1 MRRKFSVFFVNLMVS
16 SKVGS
21 NNKVQFGCRWSKV
34 MARNLLVL
42 FLIIIFSVFLGVF
55 TSSKAQD
62 TGALS
67 ITTLP
72 VRGAIY
78 IDNIF
83 KGTSFWSGYL
93 DVGSHVVSFGNV
105 DGYITPPSQTVTVI
119 ADQTYYVIGAYRK
132 LFSLLKSVLIGN
144 F

>member
-1 MRRKFSVFFVNLMVS
+1 MV
-16 SKVGS
+16 
-21 NNKVQFGCRWSKV
+21 
-34 MARNLLVL
+34 RNLLVL
-42 FLIIIFSVFLGVF
+42 FLIIIFSVFLGYL
-55 TSSKAQD
+55 TSSKAED

-67 ITTLP
+67 ITTTP

-78 IDNIF
+78 IDSIF

-105 DGYITPPSQTVTVI
+105 DGYVRPPSQTVTVI

-132 LFSLLKSVLIGN
+132 LF
-144 F
+144 